1 MSRDPRASFWIIVYF
16 AQLFTKISKKILR
29 DEDKCG
35 DSRKWKKHWVAVQ
48 KNWNFEKIHFFW
60 ASLRVF
66 EYIKLLSR
74 ISNSARQS
82 AEHGAQAHQI
92 TGAYGNGEA
101 RKLQRKV
108 KDRNTK
114 KRGAWRGSNSL
125 HSRHICVALQIYIGW
140 VADLQQN
147 PKLLQDFLARSRSD
161 HAQTCTDS
169 QPKCAASLVKV
180 SPLDSIFTACK
191 SGKTENLLFI
201 FRPGPSF
208 TPKYSLFHFFD
219 DKIEISCIFC
229 PRMIWKIKNQKKVL
243 EDTLRFRI
251 LVHVRTSPLKKNPL
265 YLTTTL
271 MIKFPL
277 FRCALV
283 IASKSAHLHVSGF
296 DGADQDWI
304 SPTRSLPQQYFL
316 WNLS

>member
-1 MSRDPRASFWIIVYF
+1 MQRFQV
-16 AQLFTKISKKILR
+16 LKKYSS
-29 DEDKCG
+29 CC
-35 DSRKWKKHWVAVQ
+35 S
-48 KNWNFEKIHFFW
+48 KNWNFEKKANFW
-60 ASLRVF
+60 VCSWVL
-66 EYIKLLSR
+66 EHIKPLSR
-74 ISNSARQS
+74 PPKSARQS
-82 AEHGAQAHQI
+82 TECEAQAHQI

-125 HSRHICVALQIYIGW
+125 HSRHICVALRIYIGW

-147 PKLLQDFLARSRSD
+147 PKLLQDFLARTRSD

-229 PRMIWKIKNQKKVL
+229 PRMIWKINNQKGSWRYTEISHL
-243 EDTLRFRI
+243 GP
-251 LVHVRTSPLKKNPL
+251 RT
-265 YLTTTL
+265 
-271 MIKFPL
+271 
-277 FRCALV
+277 
-283 IASKSAHLHVSGF
+283 
-296 DGADQDWI
+296 D
-304 SPTRSLPQQYFL
+304 
-316 WNLS
+316 

>member
-1 MSRDPRASFWIIVYF
+1 M
-16 AQLFTKISKKILR
+16 L
-29 DEDKCG
+29 E
-35 DSRKWKKHWVAVQ
+35 H
-48 KNWNFEKIHFFW
+48 
-60 ASLRVF
+60 
-66 EYIKLLSR
+66 IKPLSR
-74 ISNSARQS
+74 PPKSARQS
-82 AEHGAQAHQI
+82 TECEAQTHQI

-114 KRGAWRGSNSL
+114 KRGSWRGSNSRR
-125 HSRHICVALQIYIGW
+125 SRHYCVALLTYIGW

-147 PKLLQDFLARSRSD
+147 PKLLRDFLARSRSD

-229 PRMIWKIKNQKKVL
+229 PRMIWKIKNQKKSL

-251 LVHVRTSPLKKNPL
+251 LVHVRTSPLNKVCLLRKDLSYSPRK
-265 YLTTTL
+265 
-271 MIKFPL
+271 IHE
-277 FRCALV
+277 LV
-283 IASKSAHLHVSGF
+283 IILQFLQRSGRK
-296 DGADQDWI
+296 D
-304 SPTRSLPQQYFL
+304 
-316 WNLS
+316 